1 MDNFQTFTEYV
12 ETVSESTVEK
22 GTWFERMCRYF
33 LMNDAYW
40 SERFDK
46 VWHWRDAPTC
56 TGHDTG
62 IDLVA
67 RDRRDGTYWAIQCK
81 NYKAGHTTS
90 LADVSTFLANAQA
103 SPNYPAGQ
111 YVLMTS
117 NDSITKN
124 LEKLLADSNTKLI
137 RYRDI
142 RDSNINWGPFAE
154 GEQWE
159 SSRRTFDPRPHQEEA
174 IADVVHTMEDE
185 GKERCKLVMAC
196 GTGKTLT
203 ALRLA
208 ERLLPDGGAVLF
220 AAPSIALVG
229 QSMREWLNQARLP
242 ISAFVVCSDSK
253 ASQVDDDLADTLLD
267 LPFPATTNPKTLSNN
282 FAHDPGNGL
291 KVVFSTYQSMGV
303 VSDAQALGGVPEF
316 DLVVCD
322 EAHRTTGAV
331 RSELPPELASEYV
344 KVHDNSLIPAKR
356 RVYMTATPRIYG
368 DTARE
373 NAREKSAVLYSMD
386 DEDIYGPVAHTLDFP
401 KAVEADLLTDY
412 RVIVLTMPEDAVPD
426 RFRHEGTIE
435 VSEAAKIIGTYK
447 GLAKHGEGAGDHIEN
462 DHATVAVEDASEDEG
477 EGVVAAPDPL
487 HRAVIFCQS
496 IKDSKQVAGYFD
508 DVVQAY
514 IDQGGDDLDLDVE
527 LEHVDGGMNAQVR
540 AEKVRWLD
548 DGNDPREC
556 RVLTNARCLAE
567 GVDVPSL
574 DAVVFMR
581 PRKSQVDVVQAVGR
595 VMRKF
600 EGKDYGYIILPVA
613 VPAGMDA
620 AEALNQ
626 DKPFEVVWKVLQA
639 LRSHDSRLDAKIN
652 ALSLGKGKKAGAK
665 KRTDKDG
672 LPIGV
677 EIGGMD
683 GEPEQLV
690 LELED
695 DLASKI
701 EAKLVERC
709 GTRVYWENWSADVA
723 RIAERYVAE
732 LNEAIQEDGVVAEEF
747 GRFLQGL
754 RDSLNPGISPAD
766 AVEMAAQHVITVPVF
781 DALFEGFEFRRS
793 NPVSVAIE
801 EFLSVVGPHLER
813 TPEDEATLQDLYGSV
828 RLRAQAV
835 KTDEARQDLIKDL
848 YEEFFKK
855 AFKSTSEKLG
865 IVYTPS
871 EVIDYILRETD
882 RTLRREFGKGI
893 ADEGVHV
900 LDGFAGTGSFMAQ
913 LIESDLIP
921 DDKLPWKYEHE
932 LHSNEILLLAYYIMV
947 VNIEQAYH
955 ARVGGEYEPF
965 PGAVLCDTFQLAE
978 DSNTLDVAMFT
989 ANTERAKRQME
1000 TPIHV
1005 IIGNPPYSVG
1015 QKSGNDNNQNEKYD
1029 TLDARIAQTYVASS
1043 DAGLNKSA
1051 YDSYVRAFRWA
1062 SDRIGEKGVVCF
1074 VTNGGWLRAQSG
1086 AGLRRRFAEEFTS
1099 VHVFDLR
1106 GDARTNGE
1114 QRRKE
1119 KDNVFGG
1126 GTRTPVAITMLVKN
1140 PDSEKHG
1147 EVFYHD
1153 IGDYLVRDEKLD
1165 IVEASAITGDVPW
1178 KLITPDKHG
1187 DWLDQR
1193 DDSWT
1198 AFAPMGIQD
1207 GTKKSPDGVFSVWSL
1222 GVGTN
1227 RDPWAYSFSRDAVA
1241 ENMERMCA
1249 KYNAE
1254 MSAWQASGCPKP
1266 IENHVDKDGHLI
1278 KWTRELYADA
1288 SRGKMARFDPTHIRP
1303 SLYRPF
1309 TKKWVYMDRM
1319 MNNCVYLQPEFFP
1332 TATSK
1337 NLEISTTGPGSGR
1350 EFSCLMT
1357 NVLPD
1362 RHTQSTGQCFPL
1374 YRYET
1379 NSGDGL
1385 FATGKAG
1392 YERRDAIT
1400 DETLRV
1406 FQANYPTAYLDR
1418 AKKHGGPGLNKE
1430 DVFYYVYGVLHSP
1443 EYRERFA
1450 ANLKKELPRVPLAGI
1465 DGEGDPSHA
1474 FERFADAGRALARL
1488 HVGYEGLDPWPGL
1501 VEDGD
1506 GADPGRTTK
1515 MRFGK
1520 CKKTEENPKGVDMTT
1535 LHVAERMTIRNIPL
1549 RAYDYVVNGRSA
1561 VAWLMDQYQVK
1572 TDKASG
1578 IVSDPNLYSDDP
1590 RYITD
1595 LVKRVV
1601 RVSMETLAIVDN
1613 LPLLHEIQEPV
1624 DCPAI
1629 WKTE

>member
-732 LNEAIQEDGVVAEEF
+732 LNDAIQEDGVVAEEF

-754 RDSLNPGISPAD
+754 RDSLNPGISAAD

-955 ARVGGEYEPF
+955 ARVGGEYTPF

-989 ANTERAKRQME
+989 DNTERAKRQME

-1005 IIGNPPYSVG
+1005 IVGNPPYSKG
-1015 QKSGNDNNQNEKYD
+1015 QQSGNDNNQNEAYL
-1029 TLDARIAQTYVASS
+1029 TLDARIAATYADRSS
-1043 DAGLNKSA
+1043 ATNKVSM
-1051 YDSYVRAFRWA
+1051 YDSYIRAFRWA
-1062 SDRIGEKGVVCF
+1062 SDRIGEKGAVCF
-1074 VTNGGWLRAQSG
+1074 VTNAGWLRGRSG
-1086 AGLRRRFAEEFTS
+1086 EGIRRAFTEEFSS

-1106 GDARTNGE
+1106 GDQRTMGE
-1114 QRRKE
+1114 ESRKE
-1119 KDNVFGG
+1119 GGKIFGG
-1126 GTRTPVAITMLVKN
+1126 GSRAPIAITLLVKN
-1140 PDSEKHG
+1140 PESNDH
-1147 EVFYHD
+1147 
-1153 IGDYLVRDEKLD
+1153 
-1165 IVEASAITGDVPW
+1165 SAIYYYGMEDYKSREDKLALVSRYAIQCDAPW
-1178 KLITPDKHG
+1178 VRLHPDRHG

-1193 DDSWT
+1193 DDSWYR
-1198 AFAPMGIQD
+1198 FAPLGRQE
-1207 GTKKSPDGVFSVWSL
+1207 GSRKLPGGVFDIWSAGL
-1222 GVGTN
+1222 KTN
-1227 RDPWAYSFSRDAVA
+1227 RDPWAYSFSKSMLAR
-1241 ENMERMCA
+1241 NMQRMVGTYSGQL
-1249 KYNAE
+1249 KR
-1254 MSAWQASGCPKP
+1254 WQTSGCPTP
-1266 IENHVDKDGHLI
+1266 VENHVTLDGTLI
-1278 KWTRELYADA
+1278 KWNRSLFSQFKRGAEVSFAETRIVPA
-1288 SRGKMARFDPTHIRP
+1288 
-1303 SLYRPF
+1303 LYRPF
-1309 TKKWVYMDRM
+1309 TRKWAYFDRELNDMVYR
-1319 MNNCVYLQPEFFP
+1319 QPELFP
-1332 TATSK
+1332 VGGNP
-1337 NLEISTTGPGSGR
+1337 NLAIVYSTTARHEP
-1350 EFSCLMT
+1350 CALMT
-1357 NVLPD
+1357 DRLPD
-1362 RHTQSTGQCFPL
+1362 VHVDGDGDQCFPL
-1374 YRYET
+1374 YRYEA
-1379 NSGDGL
+1379 SDGEGL
-1385 FATGKAG
+1385 FASGKSG

-1400 DETLRV
+1400 DEALRV
-1406 FQANYPTAYLDR
+1406 FRANYPTAYLDR
-1418 AKKHGGPGLNKE
+1418 AKRHGGPGLNKE